1 MPTFQEHPDAE
12 VQDAIIKLC
21 DRLCMYER
29 ATSRESIFVLR
40 EQGGFCFRADS
51 GKPIDSDLDDVP
63 DGMLLDRIVG
73 PGRLPQPTP
82 VDVPGEET

>member
-1 MPTFQEHPDAE
+1 VPHFQQHPDPE

-29 ATSRESIFVLR
+29 ATSRESVFVLR

-51 GKPIDSDLDDVP
+51 GKPLDSGLDDVP
-63 DGMLLDRIVG
+63 DQMLLDRMAA
-73 PGRLPQPTP
+73 P
-82 VDVPGEET
+82 